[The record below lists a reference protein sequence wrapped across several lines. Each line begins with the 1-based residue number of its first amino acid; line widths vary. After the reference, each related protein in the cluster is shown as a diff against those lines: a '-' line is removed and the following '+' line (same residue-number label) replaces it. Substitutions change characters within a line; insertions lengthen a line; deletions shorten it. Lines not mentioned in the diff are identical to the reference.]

1 MRDVVFYFLRD
12 DHLLMEVMKK
22 RFALLI
28 ESSDGS
34 IRIQN
39 IEDTNNL
46 VSVVKDELVD
56 HYLDQIRFLLGVE
69 TWGINQKQIF
79 RISCQPEFLTFSW
92 ID

>member
-79 RISCQPEFLTFSW
+79 RISYQPEFLTFSW